1 MAARGAAWTP
11 VSDGE
16 GGEPSHLPARRAPAC
31 SSCTCASARQPGT
44 PAAAAPVGD
53 AAGRACEHPCKHRP
67 PTGLSG
73 NGSADHANVAAG
85 NAFTPGPL
93 RSTEA
98 RRPRTALG
106 APGQAGWLRSSPR
119 LAPRPVRAGP
129 GRRGRIRALPR
140 APLPSPRRLS
150 RWSLEDSEAEEP
162 SQVLGGRLTFAGQNG
177 TFLQAGALS
186 GRVQTPKRFVV
197 EAHRGSFKSMS
208 FFYS

>member
-1 MAARGAAWTP
+1 M
-11 VSDGE
+11 
-16 GGEPSHLPARRAPAC
+16 
-31 SSCTCASARQPGT
+31 
-44 PAAAAPVGD
+44 
-53 AAGRACEHPCKHRP
+53 
-67 PTGLSG
+67 
-73 NGSADHANVAAG
+73 G

-106 APGQAGWLRSSPR
+106 APGQAGWLRSSRR

-150 RWSLEDSEAEEP
+150 RWSLKDSEAEEP